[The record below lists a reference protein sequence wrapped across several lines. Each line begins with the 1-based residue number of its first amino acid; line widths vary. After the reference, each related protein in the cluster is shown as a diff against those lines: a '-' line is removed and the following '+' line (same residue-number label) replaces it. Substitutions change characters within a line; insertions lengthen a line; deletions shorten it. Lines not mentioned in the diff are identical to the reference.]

1 MKKEKNQK
9 KTNKQES
16 VVLQCQEPFVCN
28 ILLALRYDEGMVLC
42 YKSNSLVLTVKLL
55 IRVN

>member
-9 KTNKQES
+9 KKKNRKQES

-28 ILLALRYDEGMVLC
+28 ILQALKYNEGMVLC
-42 YKSNSLVLTVKLL
+42 YKSDSHILMVKL
-55 IRVN
+55 